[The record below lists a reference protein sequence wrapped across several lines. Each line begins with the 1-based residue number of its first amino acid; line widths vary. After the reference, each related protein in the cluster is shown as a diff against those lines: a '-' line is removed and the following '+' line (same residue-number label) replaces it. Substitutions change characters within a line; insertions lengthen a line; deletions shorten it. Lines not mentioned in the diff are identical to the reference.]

1 MDQLH
6 SDTWRLILI
15 FFSFLGQTN
24 KLAVK
29 TAAQTFADI
38 LFKPSEFESNDMSMW
53 RLYSELLRIM
63 IDYNEDIFLEKQSFS
78 KGGGSTPTTTKKI
91 PQSIAPLTKKDDV
104 STTTTTKL
112 GEPLI
117 EIVDFD
123 ESEIENIQRDQWKK
137 SQAKKLGRK

>member
-24 KLAVK
+24 KLPVK

-53 RLYSELLRIM
+53 RLFSEILRIM

-78 KGGGSTPTTTKKI
+78 SGGGSTPTTTKKT
-91 PQSIAPLTKKDDV
+91 P
-104 STTTTTKL
+104 
-112 GEPLI
+112 
-117 EIVDFD
+117 
-123 ESEIENIQRDQWKK
+123 
-137 SQAKKLGRK
+137 